1 MSTLQSVE
9 EIAHKIHDTFAS
21 AYALD
26 EKVDPEWLKNVTKQ
40 ALNQTAEKARVEERE
55 RVDKEVLTPLYD
67 EIQSWYV
74 EKGDIVGQGALI
86 PVFDEAIKNLSTQ
99 RRR

>member
-1 MSTLQSVE
+1 MRDRK
-9 EIAHKIHDTFAS
+9 EIEAEKLANTIHDTFAS

-55 RVDKEVLTPLYD
+55 RFGKILSEIESSLKTSNGGKE
-67 EIQSWYV
+67 EIEGIIWTAH
-74 EKGDIVGQGALI
+74 EALK
-86 PVFDEAIKNLSTQ
+86 ANAKN
-99 RRR
+99 

>member
-1 MSTLQSVE
+1 MKDFIEQKVKELLKPLQKRDWNSAE
-9 EIAHKIHDTFAS
+9 EVDKYFETEIRT
-21 AYALD
+21 AL
-26 EKVDPEWLKNVTKQ
+26 T
-40 ALNQTAEKARVEERE
+40 QTADQARVEERE

-86 PVFDEAIKNLSTQ
+86 HVFDEAMKNLTK
-99 RRR
+99 